1 MNAVHRSYI
10 LEQIS
15 GGIELIC
22 RKQFF
27 MGEKKSAATHNPFLL
42 FVLSLTFVCVG
53 FGLSK
58 IAFYVQVIPIWLP
71 AGIALAGCYL
81 FRHKFIPVVLIGTFF
96 YNFAATPEYIT
107 DETLNAQISQ
117 NIIIACGAALQAYL
131 GSVLLIRWS
140 DPLRVKHQ
148 LSILKFVLLVGLC
161 VSLLSATIG
170 TLSAVLFS
178 PLQAPTLL
186 LFSFVFW
193 WLGDALGVLLA
204 TPFVLGFIRLFS
216 HTSSNH
222 SGDKTLIWSLL
233 CLFVFVVS
241 ITWLFFDST
250 KTAFEQKI
258 EKQSQTIEN
267 KIYRELSGALSQLQI
282 LADNIQNSQFI
293 DKQAFAKQAETL
305 MANNGILQA
314 VSWNPLITQNLKDA
328 HTQILQN
335 TYGIEFKVKGEP
347 IQADDP
353 IIYVQYIYP
362 EKPNQNAIGFNVYS
376 NPERKKTLYAVLQN
390 MQPKATPIIQLVQH
404 KEKRPAFLLFY
415 PVFDLNSLKAQTGE
429 NRLIGFSTGVFKVSE
444 IIDSALDN
452 VDKELFHIHV
462 LEAFTNTLIYSSDEN
477 TNTNTDKDTGE
488 FKRLEIVMF
497 GQKWFVDLHL
507 NQAVINLL
515 QQQSNLPVFLLQFII
530 VTAIVLIIL
539 QMYNQQN
546 VLDKRVLQRTRSLNK
561 AVEQADKANRAK
573 SRFLANM
580 SHEIRT
586 PMNAVVGFSQ
596 LAKESEDFE
605 QVKSYL
611 ENIDVSS
618 QHLLNIVNDIL
629 DFSKIESGNFELV
642 EDEFDLNKALN
653 KVNNIFR
660 LSATSKGLTWRFEN
674 YCPVPLLVKADK
686 TRFEQILINLCGNA
700 IKFTEQGEVV
710 LTCNII
716 AQSEQAYQLS
726 IQVIDTGI
734 GIANENS
741 EQLFS
746 AFTQSDSSTSRKF
759 GGTGL
764 GLAISKQLSKLMK
777 GSIRVANNH
786 PQGSVFTFT
795 LELPKAEKEIDT
807 EVPCINRDFSSLK
820 VLVAEDNPVNQMVIK
835 AMLEK
840 LNINATLVENGQLAL
855 EAIEKSSFDVVLMD
869 CQMPVLDGYEAVKQL
884 RLVKQFATLPVFA
897 LTADADTDSREK
909 ALASGFTLHVA
920 KPLTI
925 EKLKQCLSTLK
936 C

>member
-1 MNAVHRSYI
+1 MAENGLVLNNDKR
-10 LEQIS
+10 
-15 GGIELIC
+15 
-22 RKQFF
+22 
-27 MGEKKSAATHNPFLL
+27 LL
-42 FVLSLTFVCVG
+42 VFLSLIFVCVG

-58 IAFYVQVIPIWLP
+58 FTFYVQVIPIWLP
-71 AGIALAGCYL
+71 AGLALAGCYL
-81 FRHKFIPVVLIGTFF
+81 FGRTFAVITLLGTFL
-96 YNFAATPEYIT
+96 YNFSATPDYIT
-107 DETLNAQISQ
+107 NASTLERVGQ
-117 NIIIACGAALQAYL
+117 NILIALGATSQAYI
-131 GSVLLIRWS
+131 GSQLLLRWG
-140 DPLRVKHQ
+140 DPLRAKHQ
-148 LSILKFVLLVGLC
+148 LSILKFVLIIGLS

-170 TLSAVLFS
+170 SLAALVFS
-178 PLQAPTLL
+178 PEQSVTAAIY
-186 LFSFVFW
+186 SFVFW

-204 TPFVLGFIRLFS
+204 TPFVLGAIKLVTQQSSS
-216 HTSSNH
+216 HG
-222 SGDKTLIWSLL
+222 GDKTLISSIA
-233 CLFVFVVS
+233 CLFIFVVS

-250 KTAFEQKI
+250 KTASEQRVD
-258 EKQSQTIEN
+258 KQSQTIEN
-267 KIYRELSGALSQLQI
+267 KIYRELSGALSQLQVM
-282 LADNIQNSQFI
+282 ADFIQNTGELSRI
-293 DKQAFAKQAETL
+293 DFAQQAKVL
-305 MANNGILQA
+305 MTDNGILQA
-314 VSWNPLITQNLKDA
+314 VSWNPLITQQDKA
-328 HTQILQN
+328 HHNERLN
-335 TYGIEFKVKGEP
+335 NVYGDKFKIKGDS
-347 IQADDP
+347 IDVDDP
-353 IIYVQYIYP
+353 IIYVRYIYP

-376 NPERKKTLYAVLQN
+376 NPDRKQTLYAVLQN

-415 PVFDLNSLKAQTGE
+415 PVFDLKSLRAQTGE

-452 VDKELFHIHV
+452 IDKDMFHIHAY
-462 LEAFTNTLIYSSDEN
+462 EAQTDTLIYTSIETEPLNETEN
-477 TNTNTDKDTGE
+477 T
-488 FKRLEIVMF
+488 FKRLEIFMF
-497 GQKWFVDLHL
+497 GQLWYVDLHL
-507 NQAVINLL
+507 NTQVISFL
-515 QQQSNLPVFLLQFII
+515 QHQSNFPLFLLQFII
-530 VTAIVLIIL
+530 VTAITLLIL
-539 QMYNQQN
+539 QMYNQQH
-546 VLDKRVLQRTRSLNK
+546 VLDKRVMQRTRSLNK
-561 AVEQADKANRAK
+561 AVEQADKANHAK

-653 KVNNIFR
+653 KVNNIFK
-660 LSATSKGLTWRFEN
+660 LSATSKGLTWRLEN
-674 YCPVPLLVKADK
+674 HCPVPLLVKADK

-710 LTCNII
+710 LSCNIV
-716 AQSEQAYQLS
+716 AQNEQAYQLS
-726 IQVIDTGI
+726 IQVKDTGI
-734 GIANENS
+734 GIAQENC

-777 GSIRVANNH
+777 GSIRVASNH
-786 PQGSVFTFT
+786 PQGSIFTFM
-795 LELPKAEKEIDT
+795 LELPKADKEIDT
-807 EVPCINRDFSSLK
+807 EVPSTNRDFSSLK

-855 EAIEKSSFDVVLMD
+855 EAIEKQAFDVVLMD

-884 RLVKQFATLPVFA
+884 RLLERSATLPVFA

>member
-1 MNAVHRSYI
+1 
-10 LEQIS
+10 
-15 GGIELIC
+15 
-22 RKQFF
+22 
-27 MGEKKSAATHNPFLL
+27 MGENGLVLNNDKRLL
-42 FVLSLTFVCVG
+42 VFLSLIFVCVG

-58 IAFYVQVIPIWLP
+58 FTFYVQVIPIWLP
-71 AGIALAGCYL
+71 AGLALAGCYL
-81 FRHKFIPVVLIGTFF
+81 FGRTFAVITLLGTFL
-96 YNFAATPEYIT
+96 YNFSATPDYIT
-107 DETLNAQISQ
+107 NASTLERVGQ
-117 NIIIACGAALQAYL
+117 NILIALGATSQAYI
-131 GSVLLIRWS
+131 GSRLLLRWG
-140 DPLRVKHQ
+140 DPLRAKHQ
-148 LSILKFVLLVGLC
+148 LSILKFVLIIGLS

-170 TLSAVLFS
+170 SLAALVFS
-178 PLQAPTLL
+178 PEQSVTAAIY
-186 LFSFVFW
+186 SFVFW

-204 TPFVLGFIRLFS
+204 TPFVLGAIKLVTQQSSS
-216 HTSSNH
+216 HG
-222 SGDKTLIWSLL
+222 GDKTLISSIA
-233 CLFVFVVS
+233 CLFIFVVS

-250 KTAFEQKI
+250 KTAFEQRVD
-258 EKQSQTIEN
+258 KQSQTIEN
-267 KIYRELSGALSQLQI
+267 KIYRELSGALSQLQVM
-282 LADNIQNSQFI
+282 ADFIQNTVEVSHTNFAQ
-293 DKQAFAKQAETL
+293 QAKSL
-305 MANNGILQA
+305 MANSRILQA
-314 VSWNPLITQNLKDA
+314 VSWNPLISQQYKTRHNEELN
-328 HTQILQN
+328 N
-335 TYGIEFKVKGEP
+335 TYGNEFKIKGAAIE
-347 IQADDP
+347 ADDP
-353 IIYVQYIYP
+353 IIYVRYIYP

-376 NPERKKTLYAVLQN
+376 NPDRKQTLYAVLQN

-415 PVFDLNSLKAQTGE
+415 PVFDLSNVKAEIGE

-444 IIDSALDN
+444 IIDAALDSI
-452 VDKELFHIHV
+452 DKDIFDIFAF
-462 LEAFTNTLIYSSDEN
+462 EATTDTLIYSSA
-477 TNTNTDKDTGE
+477 DKEKESNLEDI
-488 FKRLEIVMF
+488 FKRLEIFMF
-497 GQKWFVDLHL
+497 GQLWFVDLRTN
-507 NQAVINLL
+507 NQLISLL
-515 QQQSNLPVFLLQFII
+515 QQQSNFPLFLLQFII
-530 VTAIVLIIL
+530 VTAITLLIL
-539 QMYNQQN
+539 QMYNQQR

-561 AVEQADKANRAK
+561 AVKQADKASRAK

-674 YCPVPLLVKADK
+674 RCPVPLLVKADK
-686 TRFEQILINLCGNA
+686 TRFEQVLINLCGNA

-716 AQSEQAYQLS
+716 AQSEQGYQLS
-726 IQVIDTGI
+726 IQVKDTGI
-734 GIANENS
+734 GIAQENC

-807 EVPCINRDFSSLK
+807 EVPIINRDFSSLK

-855 EAIEKSSFDVVLMD
+855 EAIEKNAFDVVLMD

-884 RLVKQFATLPVFA
+884 RLLKQFATLPVFA

>member
-1 MNAVHRSYI
+1 
-10 LEQIS
+10 
-15 GGIELIC
+15 
-22 RKQFF
+22 

-96 YNFAATPEYIT
+96 YNFAATPDYIT
-107 DETLNAQISQ
+107 DATLSAQISQ

-131 GSVLLIRWS
+131 GSVLLIRWG

-170 TLSAVLFS
+170 TLSAVFFS
-178 PLQAPTLL
+178 PQQAPTLL

-250 KTAFEQKI
+250 KTAFEQRI

-282 LADNIQNSQFI
+282 MADNIQNSQFI

-462 LEAFTNTLIYSSDEN
+462 LEALTNTRIYSSDEN
-477 TNTNTDKDTGE
+477 TNTDKDADG

-586 PMNAVVGFSQ
+586 PMNAVVGFAQ
-596 LAKESEDFE
+596 LAKDTNDYSEI
-605 QVKSYL
+605 KSYL
-611 ENIDVSS
+611 ENIDLSS

-629 DFSKIESGNFELV
+629 DFSKIESGNFELSY
-642 EDEFDLNKALN
+642 DAFDLNKAFD
-653 KVNNIFR
+653 KVNKIFN
-660 LSATSKGLTWRFEN
+660 LSANSKGLYWRYEN
-674 YCPVPLLVKADK
+674 NCPECMFVKADK
-686 TRFEQILINLCGNA
+686 TRLEQILINLCGNA
-700 IKFTEQGEVV
+700 IKFTEQGEVALLCDV
-710 LTCNII
+710 LE
-716 AQSEQAYQLS
+716 QSEQSYHLS
-726 IQVIDTGI
+726 IQVRDTGI
-734 GIANENS
+734 GISPENS
-741 EQLFS
+741 EKLFS

-764 GLAISKQLSKLMK
+764 GLAISKQLCQLMH
-777 GSIRVANNH
+777 GSIQVSSNH

-795 LELPKAEKEIDT
+795 LALPKAEKALQIDPVYI
-807 EVPCINRDFSSLK
+807 EKDFSSLN

-835 AMLEK
+835 AMLDK
-840 LNINATLVENGQLAL
+840 LKINAIIVENGQLAL
-855 EAIEKSSFDVVLMD
+855 DALEQEVFDVVLMD
-869 CQMPVLDGYEAVKQL
+869 CQMPVLDGYAAVKQIRAL
-884 RLVKQFATLPVFA
+884 KQFDTLPVFA
-897 LTADADTDSREK
+897 LTADADTDSKER
-909 ALASGFTLHVA
+909 ALASGFTRHVA
-920 KPLTI
+920 KPLTL
-925 EKLKQCLSTLK
+925 EKLKQCLGTLINSNSE
-936 C
+936 